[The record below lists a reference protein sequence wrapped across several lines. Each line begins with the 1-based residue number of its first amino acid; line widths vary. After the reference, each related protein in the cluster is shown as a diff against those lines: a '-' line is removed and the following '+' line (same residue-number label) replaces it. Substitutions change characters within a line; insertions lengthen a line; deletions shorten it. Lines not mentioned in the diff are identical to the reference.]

1 VLGEVLMPEELS
13 LVPPP
18 ALDESELLGEV
29 VLEPLVELP

>member
-1 VLGEVLMPEELS
+1 VGGVLIPDELS